1 MNLLLLLNLGVEQ
14 SDVQATV
21 FVTSLIYVDNL
32 LRVFLIFSFPGL
44 QLHFKT
50 VVEETRVCL

>member
-14 SDVQATV
+14 SGAQATV
-21 FVTSLIYVDNL
+21 FVASLICVDNL
-32 LRVFLIFSFPGL
+32 LRVFFILSFPGL

-50 VVEETRVCL
+50 VIEDKRVCL